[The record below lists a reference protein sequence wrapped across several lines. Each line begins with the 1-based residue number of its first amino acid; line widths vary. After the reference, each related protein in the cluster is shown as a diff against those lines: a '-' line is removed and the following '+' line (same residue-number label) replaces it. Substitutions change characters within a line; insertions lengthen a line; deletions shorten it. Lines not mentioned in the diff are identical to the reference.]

1 MSRVYLGIGSNVDP
15 QRHIREGVATLRAV
29 FGPLVLSD
37 VFESEAIG
45 FEGDPFLN
53 LVAVVETNIC
63 VGDLQRLLRGIEAEF
78 GRMPLQSRF
87 SPRSLDVDILMVDD
101 LAGDI
106 EGVVLP
112 RAEILENAFVLWP
125 LSEMAPEMLHPVVR
139 QSFAELWSAF
149 DKQQTIRR
157 ITLDSPL

>member
-15 QRHIREGVATLRAV
+15 KRHIREGVATLRAV
-29 FGPLVLSD
+29 FGPLLLSD
-37 VFESEAIG
+37 VFESEAVG

-53 LVAVVETNIC
+53 LVAAMDTDIRVA
-63 VGDLQRLLRGIEAEF
+63 DLQRLLRGIEAEF
-78 GRMPLQSRF
+78 GRMPHQPRF

-106 EGVVLP
+106 EGVMLP

-125 LSEMAPEMLHPVVR
+125 LSEIAPDVLHPVVGKP
-139 QSFAELWSAF
+139 FAALWSAF
-149 DKQQTIRR
+149 DGRQTIRR
-157 ITLDSPL
+157 VAPVTSL